1 MDTTL
6 DFAYKLG
13 CGRLIFEHGA
23 MDKLGAEAKKLG
35 SKAWV
40 VIGPHA
46 REAAGTKVFAS
57 LDVSGIAYEIDEYSG
72 ACCEEKAQ
80 AIADRCR
87 EKGCNL
93 VIGVGGGK
101 IMDLAKISAH
111 LARTPVINVPT
122 ISATCA
128 SYTPLS
134 LMYAPDWT
142 CIATW
147 YLRDEIN
154 CVLCDLD
161 ILCAQPARCLAAGIL
176 DSMAKHVEIQ
186 HYHNVDLTSRQDLL
200 NARAL
205 ANMMYIDL
213 VEMGQDAVNAL
224 KAGKVTPALE
234 RCIFHTIVTTG
245 LISGTARGQFQSAL
259 AHALYEEIRIYFTEE
274 SRPYLHG
281 EVVAVGMLLQ
291 SLFLG
296 RETDYQQTKKFMEF
310 SGVPCTL
317 AGIGAQCD
325 DAMLRTLA
333 EHEKITRY
341 LSSGEE
347 TARVLDILKNMA

>member
-23 MDKLGAEAKKLG
+23 LDKLGAEAKKLG

-40 VIGPHA
+40 VVGPHA
-46 REAAGTKVFAS
+46 RAAAGEKAFAS
-57 LDVSGIAYEIDEYSG
+57 LEAAGIAYETDEYTGS
-72 ACCEEKAQ
+72 CCEEKAQ
-80 AIADRCR
+80 AIAD
-87 EKGCNL
+87 GCHAQGCDL
-93 VIGVGGGK
+93 VIGMGGGK
-101 IMDLAKISAH
+101 IMDLAKVSAH
-111 LARTPVINVPT
+111 LAKVPVINIPT

-134 LMYAPDWT
+134 LMYAPDWK

-161 ILCAQPARCLAAGIL
+161 VLCRQPARCLASGIL

-186 HYHNVDLTSRQDLL
+186 HYRNVDLTGRQDLL
-200 NARAL
+200 NAMAL
-205 ANMMYIDL
+205 AKMMYIDL
-213 VEMGQDAVNAL
+213 VEMGQSAVDALNR
-224 KAGKVTPALE
+224 GEVTPELE

-291 SLFLG
+291 SRFLG
-296 RETDYQQTKKFMEF
+296 CEKDEAQTRQFMEQN
-310 SGVPCTL
+310 GVPCTL
-317 AGIGAQCD
+317 SGIGAVCD
-325 DAMLRTLA
+325 DAMLKTLA
-333 EHEKITRY
+333 GHEKITRY
-341 LSSGEE
+341 LSSKEDE
-347 TARVLDILKNMA
+347 ARVLDILTAMA